1 MALVSLFF
9 KSIREALH
17 MLSNKLLSA
26 CLGAG
31 LVAALAVSASAADIT
46 GAGSTFV
53 YPVLSK
59 WSADYNKQTGDKLN
73 YQSIGSGG
81 GIAQVKAA
89 TVDFGASDAPIKPE
103 DLTTGG
109 FGQFP
114 LVVGGIVPVI
124 NVKGIKSGELKLT
137 GKVLADIYLGNVTK
151 WNDKAIA
158 DLNPGLKL
166 PDSQIAVV
174 HRSDG
179 SGTSFNWT
187 NYFSKVNEDWK
198 SKVGEGTAVNWPVG
212 IGGKGNEG
220 VAAYVTRVKDS
231 IGYVEYAYA
240 LQNKLPYVL
249 IQNAAGQ
256 YPKPNA
262 ESFSAAA
269 ASAEWT
275 KAQDF
280 YLIMT
285 NAPGEKAWPVTATTW
300 AIMYKEPKDAARSK
314 AAFAFFKWALENGQK
329 EASAL
334 DYVPL
339 PETLV
344 KQIEDYW
351 TASFKG

>member
-1 MALVSLFF
+1 MFT
-9 KSIREALH
+9 K
-17 MLSNKLLSA
+17 KLLST

-31 LVAALAVSASAADIT
+31 IAAVFAFSASAADIT

-59 WSADYNKQTGDKLN
+59 WSADYNKINGDKLN

-81 GIAQVKAA
+81 GIAQIKAA
-89 TVDFGASDAPIKPE
+89 TVDFGASDAPMKPE
-103 DLTTGG
+103 DLQAAGL
-109 FGQFP
+109 GQFP
-114 LVVGGIVPVI
+114 VVVGGIVPVI
-124 NVKGIKSGELKLT
+124 NVKGIASGQLKLS
-137 GKVLADIYLGNVTK
+137 GKVLADIFLGNVTK

-187 NYFSKVNEDWK
+187 NFFSKVNPDWK

-240 LQNKLPYVL
+240 LQNKLPFALV
-249 IQNAAGQ
+249 QNAAGQ

-262 ESFSAAA
+262 ESFGAAA
-269 ASAEWT
+269 ASAEWGT
-275 KAQDF
+275 AKDF
-280 YLIMT
+280 FLIMT
-285 NAPGEKAWPVTATTW
+285 NAPGEKAWPITATTW
-300 AIMYKEPKDAARSK
+300 AIMYKQPKDAARSK
-314 AAFAFFKWALENGQK
+314 AAFDFFKWALEKGQK
-329 EASAL
+329 EASSL

-344 KQIEDYW
+344 KQIEGYW
-351 TASFKG
+351 TSEFKG